1 MSDVAEDVSAEDDS
15 PLDMVME
22 PVLDGSADTTEEV
35 VGFSSCFDDAGLFT
49 SAMVTNQAAAI
60 MPNAEITQT
69 VKTTLR

>member
-15 PLDMVME
+15 PLDIVME

-35 VGFSSCFDDAGLFT
+35 VGFYSCFDDGGLF
-49 SAMVTNQAAAI
+49 SSDLLTNPAAAI